1 MTMDN
6 AAAPLF
12 RQIATLLEDSI
23 VDGDL
28 QEGDRAPSTNEL
40 ASFHAINPATA
51 RKGLNLLVD
60 LGVLEK
66 RRGIGMFVLSGATE
80 AIKARRRDD
89 FAAAYLAPLVDE
101 AVRLNLTRDQLHDL
115 LNRVAESRGLY
126 DD

>member
-1 MTMDN
+1 MDN

-23 VDGDL
+23 VDGGL
-28 QEGDRAPSTNEL
+28 REGDRAPSTNEL

-66 RRGIGMFVLSGATE
+66 QRGIGMFVRPGAME

-89 FAAAYLAPLVDE
+89 FAAVYLAPLVDE

-126 DD
+126 R